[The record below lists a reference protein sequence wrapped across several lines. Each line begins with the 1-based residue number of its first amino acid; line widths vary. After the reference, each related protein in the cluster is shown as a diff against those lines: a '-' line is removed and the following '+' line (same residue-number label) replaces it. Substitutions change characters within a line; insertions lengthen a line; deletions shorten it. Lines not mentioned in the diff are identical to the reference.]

1 MIILGI
7 IIFLTLCI
15 GAILIWNRMY
25 TRVDRVIMSNPLS
38 TSGIEYINL
47 EETKYYR
54 YIKVQFQQ
62 NQYKYISID
71 KKRVR
76 LFETIDLE
84 EDNIFNCKLLITKK
98 ILYNSVIKAESGN
111 ILVYRSGK
119 NYYLGELV
127 GSTKLCTDWTW
138 MRDKYEIDK
147 HDMISLKDVKSGKV
161 LIVEYKNLV
170 SIVESTIETYYLQNK
185 KEGN

>member
-1 MIILGI
+1 MLILGI
-7 IIFLTLCI
+7 IISLTLCI

-98 ILYNSVIKAESGN
+98 LSRRTCW
-111 ILVYRSGK
+111 VY
-119 NYYLGELV
+119 
-127 GSTKLCTDWTW
+127 
-138 MRDKYEIDK
+138 
-147 HDMISLKDVKSGKV
+147 
-161 LIVEYKNLV
+161 
-170 SIVESTIETYYLQNK
+170 
-185 KEGN
+185 

>member
-25 TRVDRVIMSNPLS
+25 TRVDKAIISNPLS
-38 TSGIEYINL
+38 TSGIEYKL
-47 EETKYYR
+47 GTKYYR
-54 YIKVQFQQ
+54 YIRVQFQQ

-84 EDNIFNCKLLITKK
+84 EDNIFNCKLLVTKQ
-98 ILYNSVIKAESGN
+98 ILYNLVTEAESGS

-119 NYYLGELV
+119 NYYLGKLV
-127 GSTKLCTDWTW
+127 RSTKLCTDWAW
-138 MRDKYEIDK
+138 MKANYKINK
-147 HDMISLKDVKSGKV
+147 HDMI
-161 LIVEYKNLV
+161 
-170 SIVESTIETYYLQNK
+170 
-185 KEGN
+185 

>member
-7 IIFLTLCI
+7 IISLILCI

-47 EETKYYR
+47 GETKYYR

-62 NQYKYISID
+62 NQYKYINID

-84 EDNIFNCKLLITKK
+84 EDNIFNCKLLVTKK
-98 ILYNSVIKAESGN
+98 ILYSSWIEAKSGWT
-111 ILVYRSGK
+111 LVYISGK
-119 NYYLGELV
+119 NYYLGELIDDA
-127 GSTKLCTDWTW
+127 KLCTDWTW
-138 MRDKYEIDK
+138 MRDKCKIDN
-147 HDMISLKDVKSGKV
+147 HSTISLRDVKSGK
-161 LIVEYKNLV
+161 IFAVEYGNLV
-170 SIVESTIETYYLQNK
+170 SIVESTIENYYLQN
-185 KEGN
+185 